1 MIIIDSSLFLVGKR
15 ELRKIVPRG
24 ITEEDVRTIAGPW
37 ESLRVLEARLEA
49 SSSTFLLNVDQSPQ
63 LWPEKSTRTGI
74 PLVIHDQ
81 VAKSPS
87 RQVAKSP
94 SRQVRRSAGRCHSA
108 RERSSA
114 RIGRGSPGRRCVLRA
129 SANQQHTPRADYQKF
144 GADSMGGGDFSLGYA
159 CLNNLDFS

>member
-15 ELRKIVPRG
+15 ELRKIVLRG

-94 SRQVRRSAGRCHSA
+94 GRRHSA

-114 RIGRGSPGRRCVLRA
+114 KIRRGSPGRRCVLRA

-144 GADSMGGGDFSLGYA
+144 GADSMGGGDFSSGYA
-159 CLNNLDFS
+159 FLINLDFS

>member
-1 MIIIDSSLFLVGKR
+1 M
-15 ELRKIVPRG
+15 PRG

-37 ESLRVLEARLEA
+37 ESLRVLEAQIEA
-49 SSSTFLLNVDQSPQ
+49 SSSTFLLKVNESPQ

-94 SRQVRRSAGRCHSA
+94 SRQVA
-108 RERSSA
+108 SSA
-114 RIGRGSPGRRCVLRA
+114 
-129 SANQQHTPRADYQKF
+129 
-144 GADSMGGGDFSLGYA
+144 SLGPRKVQREDWA
-159 CLNNLDFS
+159 GITRVAMPASGRDGLTTHTTNCRPKIRRRFQRCG

>member
-1 MIIIDSSLFLVGKR
+1 MGKR

-63 LWPEKSTRTGI
+63 LWPGKSTRTGI

-81 VAKSPS
+81 VGK
-87 RQVAKSP
+87 
-94 SRQVRRSAGRCHSA
+94 SAGRRHSG
-108 RERSSA
+108 RERSCP
-114 RIGRGSPGRRCVLRA
+114 RIGRGLSGWRCLLRA
-129 SANQQHTPRADYQKF
+129 ATGDQHTPQTADRKF
-144 GADSMGGGDFSLGYA
+144 GADSKGVVDFSSDL
-159 CLNNLDFS
+159 LDLCSKHLLRSIF

>member
-63 LWPEKSTRTGI
+63 LWPGKSTRTGI

-81 VAKSPS
+81 VGKSAS
-87 RQVAKSP
+87 RQVG
-94 SRQVRRSAGRCHSA
+94 RSA
-108 RERSSA
+108 
-114 RIGRGSPGRRCVLRA
+114 
-129 SANQQHTPRADYQKF
+129 
-144 GADSMGGGDFSLGYA
+144 SLGPRKVLPEDWA
-159 CLNNLDFS
+159 GIIRVAMPASGRDGRPTHPTNCRPKIRRRFQGCG

>member
-1 MIIIDSSLFLVGKR
+1 MLCDWESVFWGSSLFPVGNR
-15 ELRKIVPRG
+15 ELRKIGPRG
-24 ITEEDVRTIAGPW
+24 NTGGDVRTIAGPW
-37 ESLRVLEARLEA
+37 ESLRVLEARIEA
-49 SSSTFLLNVDQSPQ
+49 SSSTFLLKVDESPQ

-81 VAKSPS
+81 VARSPS

-94 SRQVRRSAGRCHSA
+94 SRRHSA
-108 RERSSA
+108 RERSCA
-114 RIGRGSPGRRCVLRA
+114 RIGRGSPGRRCLLRA

-159 CLNNLDFS
+159 FLINLYFS

>member
-63 LWPEKSTRTGI
+63 LWPGKSTRTGI

-81 VAKSPS
+81 VGKSAS
-87 RQVAKSP
+87 RQVGVTRPAKGP
-94 SRQVRRSAGRCHSA
+94 A
-108 RERSSA
+108 R
-114 RIGRGSPGRRCVLRA
+114 GL
-129 SANQQHTPRADYQKF
+129 
-144 GADSMGGGDFSLGYA
+144 GGDYPGGDA
-159 CLNNLDFS
+159 CFGPRRATNTPHKLPTENSAQIPRVWLISHRICLIKVVSIS